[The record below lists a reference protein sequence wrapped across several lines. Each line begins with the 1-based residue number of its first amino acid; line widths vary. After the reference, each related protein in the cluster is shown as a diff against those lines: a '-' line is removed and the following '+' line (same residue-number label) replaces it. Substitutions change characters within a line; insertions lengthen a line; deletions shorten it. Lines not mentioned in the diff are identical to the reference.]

1 VNVVPGSKLLHF
13 GWLAKWQVGQMA
25 GRLYV
30 TAVSCVKWACHQS
43 SDGDNKLFEMV
54 NNKIMKGEVQK

>member
-1 VNVVPGSKLLHF
+1 
-13 GWLAKWQVGQMA
+13 MA
-25 GRLYV
+25 RRLGV

-43 SDGDNKLFEMV
+43 SVGDNKLFEMV